1 MFFNREDCL
10 RRVLERVR
18 EVRPKRLYLAADGPR
33 LDRPGEATACES
45 VRRMAVDLVDWPC
58 ELKTLFRDKNL
69 GCGKAVS
76 EAISWFF
83 SHEPEGIILEDD
95 CLVDVSFFDFAAEML
110 ERFRDDERIGVIS
123 ALNVA
128 GTAVPF
134 NHSYAFSRLVCGCW
148 GWASWRRVW
157 KDYDIDC
164 RLLPELE
171 RENELFFARDFHEQ
185 WFMTTSLKGIQE
197 LGGYNTWDYQL
208 AFANLIQSRLN
219 IVPEVNMVQNLGDS
233 GDGTHIPSRVLHQA
247 THETKRLSFPLR
259 HPPYVMPNERYDAF
273 YKRYV
278 MASPPS
284 WIRRA
289 MKSLAAL
296 LLPRALFD
304 RLRKR
309 HRQ

>member
-1 MFFNREDCL
+1 M
-10 RRVLERVR
+10 
-18 EVRPKRLYLAADGPR
+18 
-33 LDRPGEATACES
+33 
-45 VRRMAVDLVDWPC
+45 
-58 ELKTLFRDKNL
+58 NL

-95 CLVDVSFFDFAAEML
+95 CLIDISFFDFAAEML
-110 ERFRDDERIGVIS
+110 ERFREDERIGVVS
-123 ALNVA
+123 ALNIA

-134 NHSYAFSRLVCGCW
+134 KHSYAFSRLVCGCW

-164 RLLPELE
+164 KLLHELE
-171 RENELFFARDFHEQ
+171 RENELFFARDFHER

-208 AFANLIQSRLN
+208 AFANFIQSRLN
-219 IVPEVNMVQNLGDS
+219 IVPEVNMVQNLGDT
-233 GDGTHIPSRVLHQA
+233 GDGTHTPSYVLHQA
-247 THETKRLSFPLR
+247 TREAKLLLFPLR

-278 MASPPS
+278 MAPSPS